1 MLKVMERY
9 RIIYMLELSSLMVTL
24 AKSELVKK
32 YDLSSLRYLGCGGV
46 LLEKEVVEDFKVKF
60 PNMKIGH
67 VNK

>member
-1 MLKVMERY
+1 
-9 RIIYMLELSSLMVTL
+9 MVTL